1 MLDKDTKRTYNIFTV
16 TIVTQWDII
25 KNNGRRNY
33 MTNNISIEH
42 KYNLTVKEAAEYFN
56 IGENKLREI
65 TDRNDCPFVLW
76 VGSKRLIKRLT
87 LEKYLE
93 KQYSV

>member
-1 MLDKDTKRTYNIFTV
+1 
-16 TIVTQWDII
+16 
-25 KNNGRRNY
+25 

-65 TDRNDCPFVLW
+65 TDRNDCSVVLW
-76 VGSKRLIKRLT
+76 VGSKRLIKRSA

-93 KQYSV
+93 TQFSV

>member
-1 MLDKDTKRTYNIFTV
+1 
-16 TIVTQWDII
+16 
-25 KNNGRRNY
+25 
-33 MTNNISIEH
+33 MTNNVSIEH
-42 KYNLTVKEAAEYFN
+42 KYNLTVKEATEYFN

-76 VGSKRLIKRLT
+76 VGSKRLIKRPA

-93 KQYSV
+93 TQFSV